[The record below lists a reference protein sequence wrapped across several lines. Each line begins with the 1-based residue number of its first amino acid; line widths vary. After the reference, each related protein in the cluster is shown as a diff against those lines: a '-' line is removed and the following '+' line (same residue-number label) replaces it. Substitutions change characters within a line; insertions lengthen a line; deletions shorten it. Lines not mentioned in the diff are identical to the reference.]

1 MPAKLTNKR
10 SRSVLIRMT
19 EDQYK
24 ALEKSADAY
33 GISPTARA
41 KMIFD
46 AYEFEDR
53 RLYVIQKYLEALIL
67 LTANE
72 NVVLQ
77 DLKKRV
83 AAMAD
88 DFTLSDEIIVSDDLW
103 LTSDL
108 K

>member
-1 MPAKLTNKR
+1 MPAKSTSKR
-10 SRSVLIRMT
+10 NRSVLIRMT
-19 EDQYK
+19 EDQYI
-24 ALEKSADAY
+24 ALEKSADVH

-53 RLYVIQKYLEALIL
+53 RLYVIQKYLEALVL
-67 LTANE
+67 LTAGE

-83 AAMAD
+83 AALAD
-88 DFTLSDEIIVSDDLW
+88 DFTLSDGTIKKDDLW
-103 LTSDL
+103 LITEL
-108 K
+108 E